1 MLQLRFN
8 CIQILA
14 AAANFYP
21 VLTIFATI
29 LGAIPFLN
37 PSYIIFLNDIKETLY
52 IIHLLTTSSDRDAS
66 YFSHQNQIFTVIC
79 GKAGSR
85 LCISVVVG

>member
-29 LGAIPFLN
+29 LGAILYCV
-37 PSYIIFLNDIKETLY
+37 SKSVLYYI
-52 IIHLLTTSSDRDAS
+52 S
-66 YFSHQNQIFTVIC
+66 Q
-79 GKAGSR
+79 
-85 LCISVVVG
+85 

>member
-8 CIQILA
+8 CVQILA

-21 VLTIFATI
+21 VLTIFVTI

-37 PSYIIFLNDIKETLY
+37 PSYIIFLNDIKETL
-52 IIHLLTTSSDRDAS
+52 
-66 YFSHQNQIFTVIC
+66 
-79 GKAGSR
+79 
-85 LCISVVVG
+85 